1 MSFVN
6 NNNKV
11 FTKQTFEE
19 SNLFIHLKQYI
30 SITSILLLKVTFK
43 WTYFKN
49 NKENF
54 HKDLDINKISVYF
67 FNFNEN
73 IYKYSRVIKN
83 IS

>member
-11 FTKQTFEE
+11 FKKQTCEE
-19 SNLFIHLKQYI
+19 SNLFIHLKQSI
-30 SITSILLLKVTFK
+30 SITSILFLKVNFK
-43 WTYFKN
+43 WIYFKN
-49 NKENF
+49 SKENF

-73 IYKYSRVIKN
+73 LYKYSRIIKN